1 MGIRVAWVAL
11 ALAAAAVGGGA
22 MPAPRFACAF
32 PGCEQLEPPLDEG
45 NGLGG
50 GAWALGPE
58 PVDAP
63 PAADIP
69 LGRPDEEMNVPGEPL
84 TPEDYANAEKIEL
97 LAPPQDEDS
106 PDPLEVAGLFEGDI
120 AGVNASQVAQ
130 GRNAIR
136 SLQMRWPRGIVPYV
150 ISASFGVYE
159 RSVIAASFLEF
170 HRLSCIRFVPRT
182 SQLDYIYLQKGVGC
196 SSHVGRSG
204 SGQPISLAPGCVYKG
219 IVIHELLHALGF
231 WHEQSRGDRDDYVT
245 VLWHNIQRGMEHN
258 FQKFSWNVMQTLGMP
273 YDTGSV
279 MHYGMY
285 SFSRDRRSPTIVPR
299 KPGIQVLGQRRGFSK
314 PDLLKLNKLYE
325 CQGRDPS
332 LPSPTPVRPPSKPHT
347 CSDNSHLCRYWANIG
362 ECQKNPTWMRVNCPV
377 SCKECGTC
385 SNYNKLC
392 VPWAERGECIKNPSY
407 MTIYC
412 AEACRSCKTS
422 STETSDCIN
431 QNKYCEA
438 WARDGQCQINPSYM
452 LKFCKKS
459 CKEC

>member
-1 MGIRVAWVAL
+1 MGTRVAWVAL
-11 ALAAAAVGGGA
+11 AAALAAAAVGGGA
-22 MPAPRFACAF
+22 MPAPRLACAL
-32 PGCEQLEPPLDEG
+32 PGCEQLEPPPDGEG
-45 NGLGG
+45 NGLGA
-50 GAWALGPE
+50 GAWPLGPE
-58 PVDAP
+58 PV
-63 PAADIP
+63 DIP
-69 LGRPDEEMNVPGEPL
+69 LGRPDEVPTPKPLGTAIHEMNVPGEPL
-84 TPEDYANAEKIEL
+84 TPEDYANAEKI
-97 LAPPQDEDS
+97 
-106 PDPLEVAGLFEGDI
+106 
-120 AGVNASQVAQ
+120 
-130 GRNAIR
+130 
-136 SLQMRWPRGIVPYV
+136 
-150 ISASFGVYE
+150 GVYE

-332 LPSPTPVRPPSKPHT
+332 LPSPTPVRPPSKPHI